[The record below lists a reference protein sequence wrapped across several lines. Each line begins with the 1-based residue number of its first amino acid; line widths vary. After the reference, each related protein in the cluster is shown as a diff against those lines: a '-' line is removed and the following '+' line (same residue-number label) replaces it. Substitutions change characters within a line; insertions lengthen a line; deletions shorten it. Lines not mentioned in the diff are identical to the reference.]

1 MIHRAGITAPAAY
14 QSASQLALA
23 GGSQFLNQLDREQR
37 EVAEA
42 VGIATF
48 KVTTGDGSDEVQGDH
63 WLIVAGCLVVRS
75 PGGNDL
81 RCWAAGCW
89 SRVELVG

>member
-1 MIHRAGITAPAAY
+1 M
-14 QSASQLALA
+14 
-23 GGSQFLNQLDREQR
+23 
-37 EVAEA
+37 

-48 KVTTGDGSDEVQGDH
+48 KVTTADGAEEVQGDH
-63 WLIVAGCLVVRS
+63 WLIAAGCLVVRS

>member
-1 MIHRAGITAPAAY
+1 
-14 QSASQLALA
+14 
-23 GGSQFLNQLDREQR
+23 
-37 EVAEA
+37 VAEV

-48 KVTTGDGSDEVQGDH
+48 KVTTADGAEEVQGDH
-63 WLIVAGCLVVRS
+63 WLIAAGCLVVRS